1 MINDYQ
7 VGAFRG
13 RKLIQRRGEV
23 GGAKSVFVK
32 LQGIKNELV
41 YPSIGGL
48 IKNPFKGTAKLF
60 AGDLCEYRTNDK
72 GVKPE
77 VYILKTY
84 LVESVSGTT
93 VNVVRDGYKH
103 IPFVGDSLGVA
114 PEEIGGEMTAV
125 TVTAVAKAKVG
136 DVDVWALTVSG
147 TLDASNG
154 DVLVEADSD
163 GNMMVK
169 AINGVVDADCDML
182 DAPATGDEDFD
193 GARYMYTPA
202 LGGIMYAH
210 KMSPMPAC
218 VLALNK
224 CDIHGWFK
232 VDGLAAPEAE
242 VDALNAEIALLNQNG
257 ATVPTTSTKGVVGS
271 TYTVTVSGSEA
282 LYICTAVGSGDTP
295 TYTWIKM
302 FPNA

>member
-1 MINDYQ
+1 MINEVQ
-7 VGAFRG
+7 IGAFRG

-41 YPSIGGL
+41 YPTIGGR

-84 LVESVSGTT
+84 LVESVSGST

-103 IPFVGDSLGVA
+103 TPFVGDSLGVA
-114 PEEIGGEMTAV
+114 PEEIGGEMTTV

-136 DVDVWALTVSG
+136 EVDVWALTVSG
-147 TLDASNG
+147 TLEASKG
-154 DVLVEADSD
+154 DVLVEADSEGD
-163 GNMMVK
+163 MMVK
-169 AINGVVDADCDML
+169 AINGVIDADCDML

-202 LGGIMYAH
+202 LGGIMYTH

-218 VLALNK
+218 VLKLNQSP
-224 CDIHGWFK
+224 INGWFQIQS
-232 VDGLAAPEAE
+232 V
-242 VDALNAEIALLNQNG
+242 
-257 ATVPTTSTKGVVGS
+257 
-271 TYTVTVSGSEA
+271 
-282 LYICTAVGSGDTP
+282 
-295 TYTWIKM
+295 
-302 FPNA
+302 

>member
-1 MINDYQ
+1 MINEVQ
-7 VGAFRG
+7 IGAFRG

-23 GGAKSVFVK
+23 GGAKDVFVK

-48 IKNPFKGTAKLF
+48 IKNPFKGTAKLI

-84 LVESVSGTT
+84 LVESVSGST
-93 VNVVRDGYKH
+93 VNIVRDGYKH
-103 IPFVGDSLGVA
+103 IPFVGGSLGVA
-114 PEEIGGEMTAV
+114 PEEIGGAVTAV

-136 DVDVWALTVSG
+136 EVDVWALTVSG
-147 TLDASNG
+147 TLDASKG
-154 DVLVEADSD
+154 DVLVEVGSD

-169 AINGVVDADCDML
+169 ASNGVVDADCDML

-202 LGGIMYAH
+202 LGGIMYTH

-218 VLALNK
+218 VLKLNQSP
-224 CDIHGWFK
+224 INGWFQIQS
-232 VDGLAAPEAE
+232 V
-242 VDALNAEIALLNQNG
+242 
-257 ATVPTTSTKGVVGS
+257 
-271 TYTVTVSGSEA
+271 
-282 LYICTAVGSGDTP
+282 
-295 TYTWIKM
+295 
-302 FPNA
+302 